1 MRLILPKKTTRI
13 NFSGK
18 NNFFF
23 DKTDTFIIIAVLIL
37 FNKIA

>member
-1 MRLILPKKTTRI
+1 MRLILPKKTTGI